1 MLGHLQKLDKQGFM
15 TAVELAACHVPVDPA
30 LPAPVGG
37 YVVSFVVFYERVF
50 GMPPHR
56 FLLSLLRYYGL

>member
-1 MLGHLQKLDKQGFM
+1 M
-15 TAVELAACHVPVDPA
+15 TEVELTACHVPADPA

-37 YVVSFVVFYERVF
+37 YVVSFMVFYEHGF

-56 FLLSLLRYYGL
+56 FLRSLLRYYGL